1 MTFLWNGIVKGNF
14 LVLYKKDENVN
25 SSTWWE
31 RDNPQ
36 WELCTRRFNV
46 LKGVRFSIIDLMWE
60 EYQ

>member
-46 LKGVRFSIIDLMWE
+46 LKGVRSI
-60 EYQ
+60 